1 MSRLAVA
8 ATTCTALIALLAPI
22 ALQPVPRLVWN
33 ASVSAPPG
41 LYTLQAAT
49 PRVGDLVLVAT
60 PRSVADLAADR
71 GYIPQ
76 HVPLIKQIAAGQG
89 SFVCT
94 RGDAV
99 QVDDTPLVLRTAFD
113 AQRRPLPYW
122 EGCRRLVRGEL
133 FLLMPR
139 APHSFDSRYFGPVRT
154 SAVIGVLRPL
164 WTF

>member
-1 MSRLAVA
+1 MSKLPVTATSAV
-8 ATTCTALIALLAPI
+8 ALIALLLPI
-22 ALQPVPRLVWN
+22 VLQPLPRLVWN
-33 ASVSAPPG
+33 ASASAPPG

-49 PRVGDLVLVAT
+49 PQVGDLVLVAT
-60 PRSVADLAADR
+60 PRSVEDLAAER

-76 HVPLIKQIAAGQG
+76 HVPLIKRIAAGQG
-89 SFVCT
+89 SLVCT

-99 QVDDTPLVLRTAFD
+99 QVDDAPLALRTAFD

-122 EGCRRLVRGEL
+122 EGCRHLVRGEL
-133 FLLMPR
+133 FLLMPQ

-154 SAVIGVLRPL
+154 NTVIGVLRPL